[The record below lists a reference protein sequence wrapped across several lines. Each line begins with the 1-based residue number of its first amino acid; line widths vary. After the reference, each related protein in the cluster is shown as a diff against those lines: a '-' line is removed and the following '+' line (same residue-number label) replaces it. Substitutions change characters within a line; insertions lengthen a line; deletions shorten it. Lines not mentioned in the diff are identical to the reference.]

1 MRKIAFLFLL
11 LPLII
16 LYTSCGEVGD
26 VGEKVDPAE
35 PMDGESKSYMR
46 TAVSGVAPGETNI
59 VEVVTIEDPG
69 PLGDEIAIMRGSD
82 DGSKFT
88 VTLTRATYTIKG
100 SNITIYPYLFHSYA
114 YAAYSNPASESGAS
128 REIYD
133 QSTPETHAFSVDD
146 LNGELT
152 YGSHVYKRMDF
163 VYDAIMA
170 EPMGPEDRERD
181 IMRMYELTT
190 ISSQVKIKGFGGIGM
205 FDYFNETNRLKGIRS
220 GYYDLIVSGKLIG
233 GVTTTFAYAGY
244 SDHAYMTLDGRETS
258 KTGYGSADNGD
269 GNMEESVTLTIS
281 GESGDTWTVVVDYTD
296 IILDDTLPQGTYS
309 VKVGT
314 DDAQDVDAVIFQP
327 GHFDYTTILDPDPGT
342 WTY

>member
-100 SNITIYPYLFHSYA
+100 SNITIY
-114 YAAYSNPASESGAS
+114 
-128 REIYD
+128 
-133 QSTPETHAFSVDD
+133 